1 MFRSGFSLIL
11 TSEFLTSDFCRLK
24 LSLPGERKTEAIAD
38 MNATI
43 SLATASSLA
52 DGELVRSALTG
63 AEAGFEE
70 LVRRYQRPIA
80 AYVYRMVGDYDAALD
95 LTQEVFIKVY
105 NSLSRYR
112 SEYKFST
119 WIYKIAHNAAIDHLR
134 RHVVR
139 EQALAT
145 GPENE
150 TREIS
155 IESRRLT
162 PEQESERKERRSEI
176 EAVVQL
182 LPMSYRELIVL
193 RHSQDLSYD
202 EIAEVTGL
210 PLGTVKNRLFRARE
224 AMRYHLLE
232 RGITSV

>member
-1 MFRSGFSLIL
+1 M
-11 TSEFLTSDFCRLK
+11 
-24 LSLPGERKTEAIAD
+24 KT
-38 MNATI
+38 AT
-43 SLATASSLA
+43 SLATMGFRLTLA
-52 DGELVRSALTG
+52 DGELVQSALKGRETC
-63 AEAGFEE
+63 FEE

-105 NSLSRYR
+105 NSLARYR

-134 RHVVR
+134 RYAVR
-139 EQALAT
+139 EQALT
-145 GPENE
+145 NGFDVER
-150 TREIS
+150 REVS

-162 PEQESERKERRSEI
+162 PEQESERNERRSEI
-176 EAVVQL
+176 ELVVQM
-182 LPMSYRELIVL
+182 LPAAYRELIVL

-202 EIAEVTGL
+202 EIADVTGL

-224 AMRYHLLE
+224 AMRDHLLE
-232 RGITSV
+232 RGITTA

>member
-1 MFRSGFSLIL
+1 MS
-11 TSEFLTSDFCRLK
+11 
-24 LSLPGERKTEAIAD
+24 
-38 MNATI
+38 ATI
-43 SLATASSLA
+43 SLAKLGGLA
-52 DGELVRSALTG
+52 DGELVQSAL
-63 AEAGFEE
+63 AGRETSFEE

-105 NSLSRYR
+105 NSLTRYR
-112 SEYKFST
+112 SEFKFST

-134 RHVVR
+134 RHAVR
-139 EQALAT
+139 DQALT
-145 GPENE
+145 CGIDGER
-150 TREIS
+150 REVL

-162 PEQESERKERRSEI
+162 PEQESERKERRIEI
-176 EAVVQL
+176 ESVVQL
-182 LPMSYRELIVL
+182 LPSAYRELIVL

-224 AMRYHLLE
+224 AMRDHLLQ
-232 RGITSV
+232 RGISSP